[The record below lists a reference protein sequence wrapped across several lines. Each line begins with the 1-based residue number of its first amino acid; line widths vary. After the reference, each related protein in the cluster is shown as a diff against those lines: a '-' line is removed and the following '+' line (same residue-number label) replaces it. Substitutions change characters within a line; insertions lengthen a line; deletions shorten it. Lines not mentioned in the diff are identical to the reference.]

1 MHNDATWFGQP
12 RGLTI
17 LFLTEMWEKFSFFG
31 MRALQIYYMTKELHY
46 TQAFSS
52 LVFGAYAA
60 GVYLT
65 PIFGG
70 LIADRWLGR
79 RKAVIIG
86 GALMALGHFMMAFEA
101 LFFPAMVVIALGN
114 GLFLPNLPSQVPS
127 LYRKGDPRAIGAF
140 NVYYVGINLGAFLA
154 PLICGTLGEVYGWHY
169 GFGAAGIGMCLGLAI
184 YTLGGKYLPAEAS
197 RSAAQT
203 QPQAARADDGRG
215 NIPPLAV
222 MLFRVAYEQTG
233 NTFAVWA
240 DAAVERQAFGLTIP
254 VTWFQ
259 SLNPMF
265 VFLISPL
272 LVRLWTARAARGY
285 ATPALQRMSMGAI
298 GVGVAYAML
307 AALIVV
313 GGAGGHAINWLW
325 MVAFFAIFTLA
336 ELYILPVG
344 LGLFASLAPQ
354 RYAATTIA
362 AWFFCSFTGN
372 LLSGVIGAVWER
384 FTPQGFFL
392 MMAAICAVSGVLLGA
407 IHRLHRG
414 ATPLPEV
421 APELAPE
428 VAPLRADGST

>member
-1 MHNDATWFGQP
+1 MHMRDAGTWFGQP
-12 RGLTI
+12 KGLTI

-46 TQAFSS
+46 SQSSAS

-114 GLFLPNLPSQVPS
+114 GLFLPNLPSQVNL
-127 LYRKGDPRAIGAF
+127 LYKKGDPRAASAF
-140 NVYYVGINLGAFLA
+140 NIYYVGINLGAFLA
-154 PLICGTLGEVYGWHY
+154 PLICGTLGEVYGWHV

-197 RSAAQT
+197 KTAPRLD
-203 QPQAARADDGRG
+203 AARVDNGAG
-215 NIPPLAV
+215 NLPLLVGVALAV
-222 MLFRVAYEQTG
+222 MVFRTAYEQTG
-233 NTFAVWA
+233 NTFAIWA
-240 DAAVERQAFGLTIP
+240 DASVARQAFGQTIP

-272 LVRLWTARAARGY
+272 LVRVWNVRAKQGLS
-285 ATPALQRMSMGAI
+285 TPALVRMSWGAI
-298 GVGVAYAML
+298 GVGAAYAML
-307 AALIVV
+307 AGLISASPA
-313 GGAGGHAINWLW
+313 GANTISWTW
-325 MVAFFAIFTLA
+325 MLVFFAIFTLG

-344 LGLFASLAPQ
+344 LGLFARLAPA
-354 RYAATTIA
+354 RFAATTIA

-372 LLSGVIGAVWER
+372 LLSGVIGTAWEKVP
-384 FTPQGFFL
+384 PQVFFL
-392 MMAAICAVSGVLLGA
+392 MMGGICAVSALALYA
-407 IHRLHRG
+407 IHRWD
-414 ATPLPEV
+414 V
-421 APELAPE
+421 A
-428 VAPLRADGST
+428 GSAKRSSAVQGVSVP